1 MKYIDA
7 EKLLSEIERREI
19 ILDKYKDSFEEAAC
33 CKQELVW
40 MKDFILSLQQEQ
52 TDMGEVSDGYHTF
65 NELYYYRMLYNA
77 AFFNLLPKE
86 WVHKSKR
93 HHTGEECFG
102 GGWFIVMANLP
113 TGQISNHYKL
123 KDWDLFHVPE
133 KEFADE
139 WDGHT
144 PQEAAER
151 LHKYLQQ
158 EQHEVNIEKIIN
170 DYFKDWKFDDE
181 LDIMVK
187 PNNYSASFTDLKDI
201 VKYFFEL
208 GLKTRMEG

>member
-1 MKYIDA
+1 MAKYIDA
-7 EKLLSEIERREI
+7 NKLKEKIDEIRQNWIGESTGLEVGESGAELGAAES
-19 ILDKYKDSFEEAAC
+19 ILDSIDD
-33 CKQELVW
+33 V
-40 MKDFILSLQQEQ
+40 INSLQQEQ
-52 TDMGEVSDGYHTF
+52 IDMGEISDGYHTF

-113 TGQISNHYKL
+113 TGQISNHYEL
-123 KDWDLFHVPE
+123 KDWDLFQVPE

-158 EQHEVNIEKIIN
+158 KKDFIVIN
-170 DYFKDWKFDDE
+170 KKD
-181 LDIMVK
+181 
-187 PNNYSASFTDLKDI
+187 
-201 VKYFFEL
+201 
-208 GLKTRMEG
+208 

>member
-1 MKYIDA
+1 MIKSSSFAGALHVDA
-7 EKLLSEIERREI
+7 EKL
-19 ILDKYKDSFEEAAC
+19 KAKN
-33 CKQELVW
+33 LVV
-40 MKDFILSLQQEQ
+40 

-77 AFFNLLPKE
+77 AFFNLLPKK

-102 GGWFIVMANLP
+102 GGWFIVMAELP
-113 TGQISNHYKL
+113 TGQISNHYEL
-123 KDWDLFHVPE
+123 KDWDLFQVPE

-151 LHKYLQQ
+151 LYKYLQQ
-158 EQHEVNIEKIIN
+158 KQPS
-170 DYFKDWKFDDE
+170 FPSE
-181 LDIMVK
+181 LDEAAEESMPEAEGFLEIDIYGGSEAV
-187 PNNYSASFTDLKDI
+187 YSREQMLAMYKAGAEWRNRNDLRRI
-201 VKYFFEL
+201 
-208 GLKTRMEG
+208 